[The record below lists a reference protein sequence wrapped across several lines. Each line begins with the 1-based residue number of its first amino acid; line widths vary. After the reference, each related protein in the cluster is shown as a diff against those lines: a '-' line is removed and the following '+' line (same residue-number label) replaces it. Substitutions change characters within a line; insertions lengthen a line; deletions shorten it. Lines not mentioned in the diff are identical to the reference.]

1 MKLINPQTA
10 LRATACAFAICSAT
24 AVYAAPGFIVNAAQE
39 SEIEAGMTQAG
50 VRTALG
56 QPAENVKYR
65 SEPGKI
71 WTYRVSNSQQQV
83 FDVHYTAD
91 GRVLS
96 SHEHHNVKN
105 NGF

>member
-1 MKLINPQTA
+1 MKFINPHTA
-10 LRATACAFAICSAT
+10 LRATACAFAICSVT
-24 AVYAAPGFIVNAAQE
+24 AVSAADGFIVNAAQE
-39 SEIEAGMTQAG
+39 SEIEAGMTRAE

-56 QPAENVKYR
+56 QPAQNVKYR

-71 WTYRVSNSQQQV
+71 WTYGVSNDQRQV

-96 SHEHHNVKN
+96 SHEHRNSALN
-105 NGF
+105 N